1 MFFSSKIC
9 VATIMVLALVV
20 AHQGTVDSS
29 RLFPNSHGC
38 PDGYHLTCYVLR
50 SSGVCRCMRDHRL
63 VDHQSTVPRNSLD
76 RVAPDSVP
84 EGQVWICKF
93 GRCSFK

>member
-1 MFFSSKIC
+1 MFFSTKTCI
-9 VATIMVLALVV
+9 ATIMVLALVL

-63 VDHQSTVPRNSLD
+63 VDHESTVARNSL
-76 RVAPDSVP
+76 VSPQIACP
-84 EGQVWICKF
+84 EGQVWIGKF
-93 GRCSFK
+93 GHCSVK